1 MHVHV
6 CLHFM
11 IFKNGKKKLK
21 CDLEICQG
29 QFNDFTDMSAP
40 TVTQH
45 STIQSVSTASPG
57 QGYPR
62 YAPTVLL
69 KRSRIEVQSFQFW
82 RIFFFRNSPLSITM
96 VACIICIL
104 TWMRVTTVESYNAS
118 LWEKFKVNNSTLLC
132 GLIAL
137 SNIETKNF
145 KWNNFSGMKI
155 SIINNFILFYK
166 ETKLM

>member
-1 MHVHV
+1 MCAYISWSLKTEKRNWNATWRFVKVSSMILLIWVH
-6 CLHFM
+6 L
-11 IFKNGKKKLK
+11 
-21 CDLEICQG
+21 QW
-29 QFNDFTDMSAP
+29 
-40 TVTQH
+40 H

-137 SNIETKNF
+137 YNIETKNF
-145 KWNNFSGMKI
+145 KCNNFSGMKI
-155 SIINNFILFYK
+155 RDRKSVV
-166 ETKLM
+166 